1 MLVSVCF
8 NASEATGLIH
18 IKVPV
23 FMVKEIVWSIDIHVP
38 VIPYR
43 DWNRCNRVYGPRQC
57 LQSGGG
63 GGGGGGGEGGGEQA
77 DSILELRFDID

>member
-1 MLVSVCF
+1 M
-8 NASEATGLIH
+8 
-18 IKVPV
+18 
-23 FMVKEIVWSIDIHVP
+23 WSIDIHVP

-63 GGGGGGGEGGGEQA
+63 GGGGGAGGLNSRIEV
-77 DSILELRFDID
+77 